1 MEELEEQ
8 DYHEE
13 GGVGVVLDHDK
24 GIDDGVHQYLLL
36 ALGEGRQAV
45 QHNAVTLPLTSP
57 FFSSSLAISGETSR
71 HSMNFSEVSG
81 WPFVVRC

>member
-45 QHNAVTLPLTSP
+45 QHNAVTLPPDLP
-57 FFSSSLAISGETSR
+57 ILLILPG
-71 HSMNFSEVSG
+71 NQ
-81 WPFVVRC
+81 W